1 MVVVVE
7 KHGMQLTADYNYL
20 TTDAPSLICSQVY
33 ETKSGKQLIVPIFYV
48 SIYFKKKIFYVSML
62 ESFEKL

>member
-33 ETKSGKQLIVPIFYV
+33 ETKSGKQLIVPIL
-48 SIYFKKKIFYVSML
+48 YVSML